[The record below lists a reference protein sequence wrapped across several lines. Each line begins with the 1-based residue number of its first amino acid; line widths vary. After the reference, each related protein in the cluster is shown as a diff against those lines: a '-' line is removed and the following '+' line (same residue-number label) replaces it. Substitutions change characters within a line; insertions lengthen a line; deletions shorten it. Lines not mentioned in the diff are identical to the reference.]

1 MNLCK
6 KRKEKKNYVGS
17 ETTPS
22 SIKEKETLWSEVP
35 QVYPHQDRD
44 GREACLENPTTGF
57 HTTSAGAKNQ
67 THPPTRLK
75 QRGQVHQP
83 TDSGQVLTYSTTAPT

>member
-1 MNLCK
+1 MQLVPIRELSCNAAKVEEGFLE
-6 KRKEKKNYVGS
+6 KRKNYVGS
-17 ETTPS
+17 ETPPT

-35 QVYPHQDRD
+35 YVYPHQVRE

-67 THPPTRLK
+67 THPPTR
-75 QRGQVHQP
+75 
-83 TDSGQVLTYSTTAPT
+83 S